1 MLAKEWI
8 DLASYQL
15 LLRGT
20 FSAAHRLKMYDGRLE
35 PLHGH
40 NWRVEVTLG
49 GSELDAIGVVC
60 DFTLLQRHLSQT
72 LAELH
77 DTCLNDLPAF
87 ARQNPSTELVAK
99 HVYDQLST
107 SLPSAVRIAKVQVWE
122 TENCAAA
129 FIPGD

>member
-1 MLAKEWI
+1 LA
-8 DLASYQL
+8 AYQL

-20 FSAAHRLKMYDGRLE
+20 FSAAHRLRMYDGRLE

-40 NWRVEVTLG
+40 NWRVEVWLQ
-49 GSELDAIGVVC
+49 GSKLDEIGVVC
-60 DFTLLQRHLSQT
+60 DFTLLQRNLTDT

-87 ARQNPSTELVAK
+87 SDRNPSTEHVARQI
-99 HVYDQLST
+99 HDRLAPL
-107 SLPSAVRIAKVQVWE
+107 LPTTVRIAKVQVWE